1 MVDLTKIA
9 DADIELVVQWDDE
22 DVAIG
27 ALQDL
32 AGITD
37 GGVAA
42 MAFSEFDWI
51 GSSREQR
58 AKQVHAWLALEALYV
73 RDNQ

>member
-1 MVDLTKIA
+1 MVELAKIA

-27 ALQDL
+27 ARQDL

-37 GGVAA
+37 GGVAT
-42 MAFSEFDWI
+42 MAFSEFDWL

-58 AKQVHAWLALEALYV
+58 AKQVHASLDLEALYV
-73 RDNQ
+73 RDRQ